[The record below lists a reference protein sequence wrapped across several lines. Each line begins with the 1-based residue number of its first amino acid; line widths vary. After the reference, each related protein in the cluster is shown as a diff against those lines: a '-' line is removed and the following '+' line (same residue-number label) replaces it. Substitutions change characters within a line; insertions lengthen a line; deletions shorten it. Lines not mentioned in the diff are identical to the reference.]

1 MRKFTILLNLRKNQC
16 KFSYMSNV
24 VREIPLSE
32 NLHTNKIKKLPEATK
47 KRLVLLL
54 GLLENWKKD
63 HISSIEIS
71 RLLGCKDSLVR
82 YDFRFI
88 NVPAGAKNGYDV
100 GALQDQVRKSLGA
113 ENSGLKNCCIVGL
126 GRLGAALLDD
136 GIFEGSGF
144 QVLAGFDSSVNR
156 VELLRSTFELYP
168 ASRIESVCQ
177 QLKIE
182 YAFLCCPNTEVE
194 KMVQRLINAGIKG
207 IVNYTTAVFAVPQNV
222 KVQNVS
228 PITALLNL

>member
-1 MRKFTILLNLRKNQC
+1 MRIFTTIL
-16 KFSYMSNV
+16 KFSQIPSKFKLMNDLSSQ
-24 VREIPLSE
+24 IPLSQNPE
-32 NLHTNKIKKLPEATK
+32 KNKIKTLPAATK

-54 GLLENWKKD
+54 GLLETWQKK
-63 HISSIEIS
+63 HISSIELS
-71 RLLGCKDSLVR
+71 HLLGCKDSLVR
-82 YDFRFI
+82 YDFRFV

-100 GALQDQVRKSLGA
+100 RGLSTAIRAVLGTD
-113 ENSGLKNCCIVGL
+113 NSVQKKCCIVGL

-144 QVLAGFDSSVNR
+144 KVCAGFDSSVNR

-177 QLKIE
+177 QQKIE
-182 YAFLCCPNTEVE
+182 YAFLCCPNGEVE
-194 KMVQRLINAGIKG
+194 KMVQRLVNAGIKG
-207 IVNYTTAVFAVPQNV
+207 IVNYTTSLFAVPETV

-228 PITALLNL
+228 PITALMNM